1 LVASSG
7 DDAGRNGPL
16 RSRAIGS
23 SDDLVGI
30 NPTAVAGWIE
40 QLGITFTAP
49 LSFQRIGLGQSNL
62 TYLVRDA
69 EGRKWVLR
77 RPPLGELLASAHD
90 VAREARIL
98 SALED
103 TPVPTP
109 RVYGLTR
116 DARGDRQRGEAG
128 RSGAPQKPDDV
139 PLLLMEFVDGL
150 VLDRMPI
157 AESLAP
163 QRRRQIGLS
172 LPMTL
177 AKIHAVDLEESGLD
191 DLASHKPYAQRQ
203 LKRWAG
209 QWEQSKTRE
218 LQDLDDLTRRLIAA
232 APQQQELTL
241 VHGDFHLRNL
251 ITSHT
256 TGDVIGVLDW
266 ELSTLGDPLADMGS
280 LLAYWP
286 EPGEEDIAGGFAA
299 TALEGF
305 PDRAE
310 MARVYLAE
318 TGRDAATLKYWHALG
333 LWKVAVIAEGVMRRA
348 MDEPQNKAA
357 AGTPTMRWIDALV
370 CKAREVAEDAGI

>member
-1 LVASSG
+1 MRSCSAPGPDSVASSG
-7 DDAGRNGPL
+7 V
-16 RSRAIGS
+16 
-23 SDDLVGI
+23 VGI
-30 NPTAVAGWIE
+30 DPTEVAEWIE
-40 QLGITFTAP
+40 QLAITFTAP
-49 LSFQRIGLGQSNL
+49 LTFERIGLGQSNL
-62 TYLVRDA
+62 TYLVCDA
-69 EGRKWVLR
+69 QERKWVLR
-77 RPPLGELLASAHD
+77 RPPLGDLLASAHD

-109 RVYGLTR
+109 RVYGLSR
-116 DARGDRQRGEAG
+116 DAAG
-128 RSGAPQKPDDV
+128 V

-150 VLDRMPI
+150 VVDRMPI
-157 AESLAP
+157 AESLTP

-172 LPMTL
+172 MPTTL
-177 AKIHAVDLEESGLD
+177 AKIHAVDLEKAGLD

-218 LQDLDDLTRRLIAA
+218 LPDLDDLTRRLITA

-241 VHGDFHLRNL
+241 VHGDFHLRNV
-251 ITSHT
+251 ITSHM
-256 TGDVIGVLDW
+256 TGEVVGVLDW

-286 EPGEEDIAGGFAA
+286 QPGEEDIAGGFAA

-310 MARVYLAE
+310 MARVYLAQ

-333 LWKVAVIAEGVMRRA
+333 LWKIAVIAEGVMRRA
-348 MDEPQNKAA
+348 MDVPQNKAA
-357 AGTPTMRWIDALV
+357 AGTPTLRWIDALV

>member
-1 LVASSG
+1 MTSAVIGIDPA
-7 DDAGRNGPL
+7 
-16 RSRAIGS
+16 AIA
-23 SDDLVGI
+23 D
-30 NPTAVAGWIE
+30 WIE
-40 QLGITFTAP
+40 RLGITFTGP
-49 LSFQRIGLGQSNL
+49 LHFERIGLGQSNL

-77 RPPLGELLASAHD
+77 RPPLGTLLASAHD

-98 SALED
+98 SALEN
-103 TPVPTP
+103 TAVPTP
-109 RVYGLTR
+109 VVYGLTR

-128 RSGAPQKPDDV
+128 RSGSPQKPDDV

-150 VLDRMPI
+150 VVDRMSI
-157 AESLAP
+157 AESLTP

-172 LPMTL
+172 LPKTL
-177 AKIHAVDLEESGLD
+177 AKVHAVDLDEIGLD

-209 QWEQSKTRE
+209 QWELSKTRE
-218 LQDLDDLTRRLIAA
+218 LPDLDDLTRRLVAA
-232 APQQQELTL
+232 APQRQELAL
-241 VHGDFHLRNL
+241 VHGDFHLRNV

-256 TGDVIGVLDW
+256 TGEVVAVLDW

-286 EPGEEDIAGGFAA
+286 QPGEDTAGDFAA
-299 TALEGF
+299 AALDGF

-310 MARVYLAE
+310 MARLYLME
-318 TGRDAATLKYWHALG
+318 TGRDAETLKYWHALG

-348 MDEPQNKAA
+348 LDEPQNKAA
-357 AGTPTMRWIDALV
+357 AGTPTVQRIDALV
-370 CKAREVAEDAGI
+370 AKAREVADDAGI